1 MLLIY
6 LVSLF
11 IAPQL
16 WLEPFIGLRVDFYI
30 YPAWFIVILL
40 NGKIY
45 NLFKFNQQDAFFL
58 GMIVWIMISM
68 ILNDTH
74 AKSGS
79 ILFFYTKIFLLYRI
93 VSVSLSS
100 KEDIKFAI
108 NLVIFVV
115 FIVVFEAIDHKYY
128 SPNQLGW
135 AGQSLGWVDP
145 SVLAAGGTGRTR
157 WVAIFDGPGVFC
169 VMFTLILPFLLVR
182 LDDHY
187 KKSTKLLSIILMA
200 LVLLAIWSTGS
211 RGGLLATLAILGGY
225 LMTRLNISLFAMIK
239 VAALGA
245 LVFTLAPSHLTQ
257 TKDSQNSAQNRVVM
271 WAHGLDMVEDNP
283 LFGVGKGNFK
293 RYSGALIAHNSF
305 IDIMGE
311 TGFVGVLLWVGL
323 IYFSFKT
330 VYLYMR
336 KETEPIYISTARGI
350 SLSLIG
356 YLVSSFFVT
365 LEYETLYFLLAIIR
379 SMGAS
384 KNILLQPSLK
394 DFSFIIAIV
403 VTMYMIIKVFV
414 STLYF

>member
-16 WLEPFIGLRVDFYI
+16 WLEPFIGVRVDLYI
-30 YPAWFIVILL
+30 YPAWFFVILL
-40 NGKIY
+40 NGKIN
-45 NLFKFNQQDAFFL
+45 NLFRFNIQDIFFF
-58 GMIVWIMISM
+58 GMIIWIIISM
-68 ILNDTH
+68 ILNDMH
-74 AKSGS
+74 VRSGD
-79 ILFFYTKIFLLYRI
+79 IIFFYVKIFLLYRI
-93 VSVSLSS
+93 VSVSLSNN
-100 KEDIKFAI
+100 ENIKSAI
-108 NLVIFVV
+108 NMVVFVV

-128 SPNQLGW
+128 SLDQLGW

-169 VMFTLILPFLLVR
+169 VMFTLILPFILVG

-187 KKSTKLLSIILMA
+187 KKLTKFLSLILIA

-211 RGGLLATLAILGGY
+211 RGGLLATLAIFGGY
-225 LMTRLNISLFAMIK
+225 LMTRLNISFLTMVK
-239 VAALGA
+239 VGILGA

-305 IDIMGE
+305 IEIMGE
-311 TGFVGVLLWVGL
+311 IGFVGVFLWVGIL
-323 IYFSFKT
+323 YFSFKT
-330 VYLYMR
+330 VYLYIR
-336 KETEPIYISTARGI
+336 KETEPIYISTARGV

-379 SMGAS
+379 SMSAS
-384 KNILLQPSLK
+384 KNIIIQPTQK
-394 DFSFIIAIV
+394 DFLFIIAIV
-403 VTMYMIIKVFV
+403 LTMYIIIKVFV
-414 STLYF
+414 SSLYF